1 MILQGDCLDIMP
13 TLPAQSVGAIIA
25 DIPYGTT
32 ACKWDTVIPFEPM
45 WRELKRIIKPRGVIV
60 LFGSQPF
67 TSALVMSNPS
77 WFRYEWVWDK
87 RRVTGWLDC
96 HKKPLKAH
104 ESIAVFASGSHAY
117 NPQMVP
123 SALHTRGPR
132 ARPSRPNETYAAL
145 VDGPERA
152 YESGEMYPRSIVTAR
167 AVLVPSH
174 PNEKPVEL
182 MSYLVKT
189 YTDPGDTVLDFTMGV
204 GSTGVACVET
214 GREFIGIEQDRGYF
228 DIATERIAQAE
239 FKRSP
244 AAVPLFTQAGL
255 DLG

>member
-1 MILQGDCLDIMP
+1 MTLYLGDCLDIMP
-13 TLPAQSVGAIIA
+13 TLPAQSVDAIIA

-45 WRELKRIIKPRGVIV
+45 WRELKRIIKPRGAIV

-67 TSALVMSNPS
+67 TSALVMSNPA

-87 RRVTGWLDC
+87 RSPVGHLNAERR
-96 HKKPLKAH
+96 PLGQH
-104 ESIAVFASGSHAY
+104 ENILVFGGRDVRY
-117 NPQMVP
+117 RPQMQHGSVHLRGAGVRSTKGAYGTHGDTSYASNERYPTSILQVP
-123 SALHTRGPR
+123 
-132 ARPSRPNETYAAL
+132 RPIGTF
-145 VDGPERA
+145 
-152 YESGEMYPRSIVTAR
+152 
-167 AVLVPSH
+167 H
-174 PNEKPVEL
+174 PTQKPVAL
-182 MSYLVKT
+182 MAYLVKT
-189 YTDPGDTVLDFTMGV
+189 YTDPGDTVLDFTMGS

-239 FKRSP
+239 FKHSP
-244 AAVPLFTQAGL
+244 AAVPLLAQAGL